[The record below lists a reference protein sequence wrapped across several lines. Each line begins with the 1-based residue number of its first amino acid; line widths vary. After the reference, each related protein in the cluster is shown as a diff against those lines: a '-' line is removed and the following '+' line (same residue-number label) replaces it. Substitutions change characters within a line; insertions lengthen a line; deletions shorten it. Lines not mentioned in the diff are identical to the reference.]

1 MNYKITNGAISYG
14 AETILEE
21 IDFEIKDKDKIAIVG
36 RNGCGKT
43 SFLNSIVDNSMLEEG
58 IGENKFNIY
67 KQGNPSIGYLKQ
79 INFEDSSKTML
90 EEILKVYKPII
101 DLEEK
106 ISKITEMLQNN
117 NDGKLI
123 KDYSNALE
131 RYEIQGGYTYKKE
144 YETAIKKLDLQM
156 KIRAKKWMNFQE
168 DKGLKL
174 PF

>member
-1 MNYKITNGAISYG
+1 MEQKNELQNNKWCNIVWSRDNIRGNR
-14 AETILEE
+14 
-21 IDFEIKDKDKIAIVG
+21 FEIKDKDKIAIVG

-106 ISKITEMLQNN
+106 YL
-117 NDGKLI
+117 
-123 KDYSNALE
+123 
-131 RYEIQGGYTYKKE
+131 R
-144 YETAIKKLDLQM
+144 
-156 KIRAKKWMNFQE
+156 
-168 DKGLKL
+168 
-174 PF
+174 